1 MLLDAT
7 TVYNASKQVGDC
19 LVRCVFLE
27 PGFPPAI
34 HVVRKNLYDS
44 VAENFSEPSFFE
56 LCRMLDSP
64 SDETYLGLKPRVEYT
79 AVAAILRSLSAKF

>member
-1 MLLDAT
+1 MLLDAA

-34 HVVRKNLYDS
+34 HVVMKNLYDS
-44 VAENFSEPSFFE
+44 VAEPSFSE
-56 LCRMLDSP
+56 LCRMLDRP